1 MKQLFEFP
9 RVSEPVKGQ
18 GRVSTEK
25 VYTQFRVCSEVEFC
39 FPVCGVYF
47 KLTLRSRT

>member
-9 RVSEPVKGQ
+9 RVSELVKGQ

-25 VYTQFRVCSEVEFC
+25 VYTHSSESVVRWNFA
-39 FPVCGVYF
+39 FPCVVF
-47 KLTLRSRT
+47 TSNSP